1 MLLMLF
7 GEYDEGAE
15 AEDDPTWQEFEEQI
29 RDVLECAGFSTD
41 FRKVFVAAG
50 RRHEIDVVAHRFDTT
65 LLIDAKRY
73 GRARLRSSSI
83 RAQAR
88 KHLARCG
95 EFDRAFSVSS
105 VPVIVSWMDDALLS
119 EGDCFIV
126 PFDTLEDF
134 IVHLERY
141 VDSINELDA
150 RDSILDNI
158 YEDDIF

>member
-1 MLLMLF
+1 MWLTLF
-7 GEYDEGAE
+7 GEYEAGAE
-15 AEDDPTWQEFEEQI
+15 KDKEPTWQEFEEQI

-50 RRHEIDVVAHRFDTT
+50 RRYEIDVVAHRFDTT
-65 LLIDAKRY
+65 VLIDAKRY
-73 GRARLRSSSI
+73 GKARLRSSSI

-105 VPVIVSWMDDALLS
+105 VPVIVSWIDDALLS
-119 EGDCFIV
+119 EAGCFIV
-126 PFDTLEDF
+126 PYDKLEDF
-134 IVHLERY
+134 VVHLERY
-141 VDSINELDA
+141 IDSIDELDA

-158 YEDDIF
+158 NENGIF

>member
-1 MLLMLF
+1 MLLTLF
-7 GEYDEGAE
+7 GEYDVGAE
-15 AEDDPTWQEFEEQI
+15 ADNVPTWQEFEAQI

-41 FRKVFVAAG
+41 FRRVFVAAG
-50 RRHEIDVVAHRFDTT
+50 RRYEIDVVAHRFATT

-73 GRARLRSSSI
+73 GRARLRSSSV

-105 VPVIVSWMDDALLS
+105 VPVIVSWIDDALLS
-119 EGDCFIV
+119 EGGCFIV
-126 PFDTLEDF
+126 PFDKLEDF
-134 IVHLERY
+134 VVHLECY
-141 VDSINELDA
+141 VDSINELDT

-158 YEDDIF
+158 NEDDTF

>member
-1 MLLMLF
+1 LLTLF
-7 GEYDEGAE
+7 GEYDAGAE
-15 AEDDPTWQEFEEQI
+15 ADDVPTWQEFEEQI

-50 RRHEIDVVAHRFDTT
+50 KRHEIDVVAHRFDTT

-95 EFDRAFSVSS
+95 EFDRAFSISS
-105 VPVIVSWMDDALLS
+105 VPVIVSWIDDALLS
-119 EGDCFIV
+119 EDDCFIV
-126 PFDTLEDF
+126 PFDKLEDF
-134 IVHLERY
+134 VVHLERY
-141 VDSINELDA
+141 VDSKNEFDA
-150 RDSILDNI
+150 RDSILDNSN
-158 YEDDIF
+158 EDDIF

>member
-1 MLLMLF
+1 MLLTLF
-7 GEYDEGAE
+7 GEYDTGAE
-15 AEDDPTWQEFEEQI
+15 ADNVPTWQEFEEQI

-50 RRHEIDVVAHRFDTT
+50 RRYEIDVVAHRFDTT

-73 GRARLRSSSI
+73 GRARLRSSSV

-105 VPVIVSWMDDALLS
+105 VPVIVSWIDDALLS

-126 PFDTLEDF
+126 PFDKLEDF
-134 IVHLERY
+134 VVHLECY

-150 RDSILDNI
+150 CDSILGNI
-158 YEDDIF
+158 NEDDTF

>member
-1 MLLMLF
+1 MLLTRF
-7 GEYDEGAE
+7 GDYDAGAD
-15 AEDDPTWQEFEEQI
+15 ADNVPTWQEFEEQI

-50 RRHEIDVVAHRFDTT
+50 RRYEIDVVAHRFDTT
-65 LLIDAKRY
+65 MLIDAKRY
-73 GRARLRSSSI
+73 GRARLRSSSV

-105 VPVIVSWMDDALLS
+105 VPVIVSWIDDALLS

-126 PFDTLEDF
+126 PFDKLEDF
-134 IVHLERY
+134 VVHLECY
-141 VDSINELDA
+141 VDSISELDA
-150 RDSILDNI
+150 CDSILGNI
-158 YEDDIF
+158 NEDDTF

>member
-1 MLLMLF
+1 MLLTLF
-7 GEYDEGAE
+7 GEYDAGAE
-15 AEDDPTWQEFEEQI
+15 ADNVPTWQEFEEQI

-50 RRHEIDVVAHRFDTT
+50 RRYEIDVVAHRFDMTM
-65 LLIDAKRY
+65 LIDAKRY
-73 GRARLRSSSI
+73 GRARLRSSSV

-105 VPVIVSWMDDALLS
+105 VPVIVSWIDDALLS

-126 PFDTLEDF
+126 PFDKLEDF
-134 IVHLERY
+134 VVHLECY
-141 VDSINELDA
+141 VDSINELYA
-150 RDSILDNI
+150 CDSILGNI
-158 YEDDIF
+158 NEDDTF

>member
-1 MLLMLF
+1 LFTLF
-7 GEYDEGAE
+7 GEYDAGAK
-15 AEDDPTWQEFEEQI
+15 ADNVPTWQEFEEQI

-73 GRARLRSSSI
+73 GRARLRSSSV

-105 VPVIVSWMDDALLS
+105 VPVIVSWLDDALLS
-119 EGDCFIV
+119 EGECFIV
-126 PFDTLEDF
+126 PFDRLEDF
-134 IVHLERY
+134 IVHLECY
-141 VDSINELDA
+141 VGSINELGA
-150 RDSILDNI
+150 GDSILDNI
-158 YEDDIF
+158 NEDDIF

>member
-1 MLLMLF
+1 MLLTLF

-15 AEDDPTWQEFEEQI
+15 ANYVPTWQEFEEQI
-29 RDVLECAGFSTD
+29 RDVLEYAGFSTH

-50 RRHEIDVVAHRFDTT
+50 SRYEIDVVAHRFDTI

-73 GRARLRSSSI
+73 GKARLRSSSI

-95 EFDRAFSVSS
+95 EFDRAFSVNS
-105 VPVIVSWMDDALLS
+105 VPVIVSWIDDALFC

-126 PFDTLEDF
+126 PFDALEDF

>member
-1 MLLMLF
+1 MFLHFF
-7 GEYDEGAE
+7 GEYDEVAE
-15 AEDDPTWQEFEEQI
+15 AENELTWQEFEEQI

-50 RRHEIDVVAHRFDTT
+50 RRYEIDVVAYRFDTT

-95 EFDRAFSVSS
+95 EFDRAFSLSS
-105 VPVIVSWMDDALLS
+105 VPVIVSWIDDALLS

-126 PFDTLEDF
+126 PFDKLEDF
-134 IVHLERY
+134 IVNLECY
-141 VDSINELDA
+141 VDSINELDT

-158 YEDDIF
+158 NENDIF